1 MPAAVLRATNANLE
15 NFIVDLKDLFVV
27 LRKKDDEVSKTNYTK
42 WRAAAHS
49 RKHDVKNKPPAL
61 YY

>member
-1 MPAAVLRATNANLE
+1 ME
-15 NFIVDLKDLFVV
+15 NFIVDLKDLFVM

-42 WRAAAHS
+42 WSAAAHS
-49 RKHDVKNKPPAL
+49 RKNDVQNKPPAL